1 MYVLR
6 LCNSLLV
13 GKGRRQPKPTKP
25 KKMIKLEGQHAV
37 TSACNNGT
45 SALVLQSG
53 ELYLFGKDT
62 AHADHN
68 TGKVILLGFPKNMF

>member
-1 MYVLR
+1 
-6 LCNSLLV
+6 
-13 GKGRRQPKPTKP
+13 
-25 KKMIKLEGQHAV
+25 MIKLEGHHII

-45 SALVLQSG
+45 SALVSQSG

-68 TGKVILLGFPKNMF
+68 TGKIKFSIFLIIFDIE